1 MLQDIKKTLIL
12 IDTKLKKQL
21 LTIFFISVIG
31 TFLEALGIGVILPI
45 LKIIVEGE
53 DFLKNYHSNFETI
66 NQFLNY
72 MSLKTY
78 KELITFLLFFV
89 IFIFLI
95 KTLFFLYLINKQTK
109 LSHSIEYKLAKTFF
123 YHYLNQDYS
132 FHLMKNS
139 SKLFSNITEEI
150 KNFRLNLVD
159 PFLVISTEIIFIFV
173 IAALLILI
181 EPLATTITAIF
192 IIVIAFFYI
201 NFTKSKISYVAL
213 KRQKHEALK
222 IQHLKQGLNGIKEIK
237 ISGKENVFLDIFDK
251 HNQETV
257 DSRAKL
263 ALWTSIPRY
272 LLEFLSVA
280 GISVLAI
287 LFVRNG
293 GDLKSLLPTLGV
305 FLVATFRLLPSTV
318 KIVQSYGKIR
328 FGLPSSNLLRNELD
342 QSKIKPQIK
351 KDFQNNI
358 INNFNKL
365 SFKNISF
372 QYPNSNKNI
381 LDNISLNINKG
392 DKIGIVGPSGSG
404 KSTFI
409 DLLTG
414 LISPSKGEVY
424 LNEKLVNLKSKNW
437 FKKISYTPQFIFLS
451 DDTILNNIAFG
462 VKKED
467 LNIENVKKA
476 SELSELKNYIV
487 NLNQGLNTFIGEFG
501 IRLSGGQKQRIGI
514 ARSLYTNSEILIL
527 DESTSAIDLHTEE
540 KIINNINTLSEKTII
555 IVSHRLSTLKN
566 CNKIIEIKNG
576 HLEFKK
582 I

>member
-1 MLQDIKKTLIL
+1 M
-12 IDTKLKKQL
+12 
-21 LTIFFISVIG
+21 
-31 TFLEALGIGVILPI
+31 
-45 LKIIVEGE
+45 
-53 DFLKNYHSNFETI
+53 
-66 NQFLNY
+66 
-72 MSLKTY
+72 
-78 KELITFLLFFV
+78 
-89 IFIFLI
+89 
-95 KTLFFLYLINKQTK
+95 
-109 LSHSIEYKLAKTFF
+109 
-123 YHYLNQDYS
+123 
-132 FHLMKNS
+132 
-139 SKLFSNITEEI
+139 
-150 KNFRLNLVD
+150 
-159 PFLVISTEIIFIFV
+159 
-173 IAALLILI
+173 
-181 EPLATTITAIF
+181 
-192 IIVIAFFYI
+192 
-201 NFTKSKISYVAL
+201 
-213 KRQKHEALK
+213 
-222 IQHLKQGLNGIKEIK
+222 
-237 ISGKENVFLDIFDK
+237 
-251 HNQETV
+251 
-257 DSRAKL
+257 
-263 ALWTSIPRY
+263 WTSIPRY